1 MEPLMKKVPLLA
13 LFSLLP
19 SWALANEVSCIVAPD
34 EKASVNVIYLH
45 GRGRDP
51 IGEESGERRDVR
63 KIAERL
69 GLRVAMVLSPDRNEQ
84 DERLWKRED
93 LAAMRGVWEEAVKK
107 SESCFE
113 GGRPTAIL
121 AFSSGGYF
129 VNKLFQAGDLADYE
143 WVLSVG
149 AGGDW
154 MEAIE
159 EPSRAGRLIIWFG
172 AEEESFYFDASAA
185 YAARLKEQGYD
196 VQFQAFE
203 GGHVLPTEAIGLP

>member
-1 MEPLMKKVPLLA
+1 MMKKISVLI
-13 LFSLLP
+13 FCCVSLNV
-19 SWALANEVSCIVAPD
+19 ARAADEVLCLGKD
-34 EKASVNVIYLH
+34 EEKSVRVIYFH
-45 GRGRDP
+45 GKGAMP
-51 IGEESGERRDVR
+51 LAEESAERRDVK
-63 KIAERL
+63 KIAENL
-69 GLRVAMVLSPDRNEQ
+69 GLRVAMALSPDRNEQ

-93 LAAMRGVWEEAVKK
+93 LATMRSVWDEAVKK
-107 SESCFE
+107 SEACFE

-129 VNKLFQAGDLADYE
+129 VNKLFQAGYLADYE

-159 EPSRAGRLIIWFG
+159 EPARAGRLVIWFG
-172 AEEESFYFDASAA
+172 VEEDSFYFDASAA

-203 GGHVLPTEAIGLP
+203 GGHLLPTEAIGLP